1 MLTNVNTTTD
11 VSIQKDASTKLV
23 IFFVF
28 VKMDGL
34 ANFAIRVSF
43 SKFSKISKILEG
55 MKFLDI
61 ELIDLFRH
69 KRV

>member
-43 SKFSKISKILEG
+43 SKFSKILEIWRDEILG
-55 MKFLDI
+55 YRI
-61 ELIDLFRH
+61 NWSI
-69 KRV
+69 

>member
-34 ANFAIRVSF
+34 ANFAIRVSS
-43 SKFSKISKILEG
+43 SKFSKILEIWRDEILG
-55 MKFLDI
+55 YRI
-61 ELIDLFRH
+61 NWSI
-69 KRV
+69 